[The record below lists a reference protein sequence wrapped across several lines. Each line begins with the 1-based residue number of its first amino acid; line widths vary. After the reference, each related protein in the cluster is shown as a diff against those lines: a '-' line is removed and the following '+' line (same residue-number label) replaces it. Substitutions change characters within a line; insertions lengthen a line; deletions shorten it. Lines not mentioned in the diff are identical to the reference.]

1 MEYKRASSK
10 TKMNNKEQS
19 ISQQDFFNYITIV
32 SKAIQN
38 LETEHNEQKFN
49 GLVYII
55 NKNVKSKISEESDFL
70 KSYFIDD
77 KNISPIQEIKS
88 ASKKLDTY
96 LKKNDKVSITNH
108 WCKMNKINKMIKKPP
123 SFYIVPHNINSILF
137 VIFNRGI
144 LSIDWDED
152 MTYVNISIDKDT
164 DVEDAI
170 CNKSFNKSFNNSFN
184 KSSNH
189 KAKESMDLSKVKQAL
204 DDDDDDD
211 EED

>member
-1 MEYKRASSK
+1 MEYKKVSSK

-19 ISQQDFFNYITIV
+19 ISQQEFFNYITIV

-38 LETEHNEQKFN
+38 LETEHNEKKFN

-70 KSYFIDD
+70 KSYFTDE

-88 ASKKLDTY
+88 SSKKLDTY

-108 WCKMNKINKMIKKPP
+108 WCKLNKINKMIKKPP

-144 LSIDWDED
+144 LNIDWDED
-152 MTYVNISIDKDT
+152 MTFVNISIDKDI
-164 DVEDAI
+164 DVNEAI
-170 CNKSFNKSFNNSFN
+170 CIKSFNKSYND
-184 KSSNH
+184 KP
-189 KAKESMDLSKVKQAL
+189 KDSMNLSKLKQAL